1 MSRHIAMASA
11 IIAALS
17 LSPGFAAAQAGKP
30 KAKSA
35 TSLTL
40 TNKRAVPLVAFEVSQ
55 GGENGKVVA
64 RLSKPLAPGKKLVL
78 PLKGGKGC
86 VYDLRGAFAD
96 DSEVETENYDICRGG
111 PVNLTE

>member
-1 MSRHIAMASA
+1 MSRHFAIATA
-11 IIAALS
+11 ILAALS
-17 LSPGFAAAQAGKP
+17 LSAGYAMAQAG

-40 TNKRAVPLVAFEVSQ
+40 TNKRSVPLIAFEVSQ
-55 GGENGKVVA
+55 GGEGGKIVA
-64 RLSKPLAPGKKLVL
+64 RLNKPLAPGKKLVM
-78 PLKGGKGC
+78 PFKGGKGC